1 MMCVLT
7 PRRSIEREI
16 SEISNQE
23 GEDYGEQRNLEGKIN
38 HFRAAM
44 EQTVTL
50 LMEFWS
56 QFSDDKPDLIKLYD
70 IGSKLFPLKL
80 LVDDMWKKISR
91 GKGEQIPKVFR
102 IYSKYLIDIF
112 NDKQGGVEL
121 LEKASKMET
130 NFNNRKEFHFNYSS
144 EVNIDG

>member
-1 MMCVLT
+1 MLDAENFKCSLDERFVLYYI
-7 PRRSIEREI
+7 RRSIEREI

-56 QFSDDKPDLIKLYD
+56 
-70 IGSKLFPLKL
+70 
-80 LVDDMWKKISR
+80 
-91 GKGEQIPKVFR
+91 
-102 IYSKYLIDIF
+102 
-112 NDKQGGVEL
+112 
-121 LEKASKMET
+121 
-130 NFNNRKEFHFNYSS
+130 
-144 EVNIDG
+144 